1 MRLENK
7 VAIVTGG
14 GSGIGQAI
22 AILFAKEGAKVV
34 AAGRRIEAL
43 QSTVAEIVRQ
53 RRISLG
59 LKKSGG
65 EALAVTADVSSF
77 SSIQNLIQKTLE
89 KFGRIDILVNNA
101 GIYLA
106 GDAVSTTEEDWDKVL
121 AIDAKGTFLCS
132 KAALPSMIKQGK
144 GKIVNT
150 ASIAGWIG
158 FEESIA
164 YCAAKGAVVNMTRE
178 MALDF
183 GPKNINVNA
192 IAPGVVETDM
202 TQSFLQDENAKKSFL
217 DKIPIGRIGKP
228 LDIAYAALYLASD
241 ESDFVTGET
250 LIVDGGWTAR

>member
-34 AAGRRIEAL
+34 AAGRRLEAL
-43 QSTVAEIVRQ
+43 QNTVAEIEK
-53 RRISLG
+53 LG
-59 LKKSGG
+59 D
-65 EALAVTADVSSF
+65 EALAVITDISSF
-77 SSIQNLIQKTLE
+77 PSVQNLIQKTLE
-89 KFGRIDILVNNA
+89 KFGKIDILVNNA
-101 GIYLA
+101 GIYLS
-106 GDAVSTTEEDWDKVL
+106 GDAVSTTEQDWDKVL

-132 KAALPSMIKQGK
+132 KAAIPFMVKQGK

-150 ASIAGWIG
+150 ASIAGWVG
-158 FEESIA
+158 FEESLA
-164 YCAAKGAVVNMTRE
+164 YSAAKGAVVNMTRE

-192 IAPGVVETDM
+192 IAPGVIETDM
-202 TQSFLQDENAKKSFL
+202 TQGFLKDENAKKSFL
-217 DKIPIGRIGKP
+217 DKIPIGRIGRP

-250 LIVDGGWTAR
+250 LIIDGGWTAR